1 MNHEKY
7 HYKLNLPVPLV
18 FPQYP
23 VPNPKEHHHCRFYKA
38 DMNKEFIIWVYSI
51 GLYVI
56 GGEFFYTPPFRTLN
70 IHCDS
75 PVIDDRVK
83 LNWMMGGDKST
94 MDWYEL
100 KPDKN
105 LITNDRTVIDT
116 PEIKTGQYSYAERTD
131 IKLTFSTEVGF
142 PSLVNVGRL
151 HGVRNGS
158 EPRYVACTILG
169 DPKTGKQLVWE
180 KAKKIFQMYVV

>member
-23 VPNPKEHHHCRFYKA
+23 VPNPKEHYHCRFYKA
-38 DMNKEFIIWVYSI
+38 DMNKEFMIWVHSI

-180 KAKKIFQMYVV
+180 KAKKIFQKYVV